1 MLYVSKK
8 TDKGYEITDTE
19 DGVSEIVSYSKLR
32 DIVYSGLVVQ
42 GTHYGSREDLMTTG
56 FYKVEPLGYLYTI
69 KLKCGNCYK
78 ITFKP
83 RYGNNETIVGYLKSI
98 DTQSRDLCDFILFS
112 NKVCRVYYS
121 EIVSFEPYTQ
131 KDAGLQKLMQER
143 LYLSNL
149 LAQKEEQYNNLGNE
163 IRSIR
168 NQISSYDEKFANYS
182 GVLTRVQFHDYIVR
196 HLPDKFKKYGF
207 TVDSPCDVG
216 VKQSSICIT
225 YSKDLDR
232 IGRDYNTSLFY
243 MEYDCNICFIPN
255 YRETQEFKTIA
266 SRCRVVVPGC
276 KLPFNESLWLGD
288 KYYGYQCWYTIDLEG
303 KTLTKSLAEEIIKSL

>member
-19 DGVSEIVSYSKLR
+19 DGVSETVSYSKLR
-32 DIVYSGLVVQ
+32 DIVYSGLAVQ

-69 KLKCGNCYK
+69 KLKLGNCYK

-98 DTQSRDLCDFILFS
+98 DTQSRDLCDFILFN

-121 EIVSFEPYTQ
+121 EIISFEPYTQ

-168 NQISSYDEKFANYS
+168 KQISSYDEKFANHS
-182 GVLTRVQFHDYIVR
+182 GVLSKQQFYDYIVK

-207 TVDSPCDVG
+207 TVDSPCNVG

-232 IGRDYNTSLFY
+232 IGKDYNTSLFY

-266 SRCRVVVPGC
+266 SHCRVIVPGC

-303 KTLTKSLAEEIIKSL
+303 KVLTESLAKEIINSL